1 MKFIAIQNTYD
12 QIELALYDDTRRL
25 DLQTRDKLVASK
37 EFVDTLARLLS
48 SHQLTLSSIP
58 FIAVNQGPGPFTTL
72 RVIIASVNG
81 LSFATKIPLVG
92 VDALSAFYEQCK
104 NSTYPNTVVL
114 LNAFNNDVYFATSW
128 ESGYKNISTLLD
140 ELALR
145 IPSDPIRFVGNGTA
159 LHRDL
164 IVKQFGSRAHIP
176 DQLPLYCSIDSI
188 AKQGLMQ
195 WHTKNNV
202 SDQLM
207 PLYLKKHIVQQ

>member
-12 QIELALYDDTRRL
+12 QIEIALYDDTRCL
-25 DLQTRDKLVASK
+25 DLQIRDKLVASK
-37 EFVDTLARLLS
+37 EFVDTLANLLS
-48 SHQLTLSSIP
+48 SHQLAFSSIP

-92 VDALSAFYEQCK
+92 IDGLNAFYEQSK

-114 LNAFNNDVYFATSW
+114 LNAFNNDVYFATHA
-128 ESGYKNISTLLD
+128 ENGYKNISTLLD
-140 ELALR
+140 ELVAR
-145 IPSDPIRFVGNGTA
+145 IPSEPIRFVGNGSA

-164 IVKQFGSRAHIP
+164 ILETFGSRAHIP
-176 DQLPLYCSIDSI
+176 DPLPLYCSIEQI
-188 AKQGLMQ
+188 AKQGLAQ
-195 WHTKNNV
+195 WNAQKNV
-202 SDQLM
+202 SYQLM